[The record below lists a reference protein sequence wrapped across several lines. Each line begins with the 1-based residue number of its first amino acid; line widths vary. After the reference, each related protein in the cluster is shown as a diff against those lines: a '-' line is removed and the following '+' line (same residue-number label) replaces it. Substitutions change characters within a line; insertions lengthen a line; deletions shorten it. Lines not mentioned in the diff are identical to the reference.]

1 MGKRPAERRSV
12 LQSESVPERRG
23 LFSAEKKKEMGSI
36 MPKEI
41 FEVTR
46 ERFHLLDRNK
56 YIVQGSWPK
65 EAKVEVCLDSQ
76 KLPVKVEKLEIVSA
90 MERFKDPDLM
100 RGEQITMT
108 IEMPDQLDE
117 YRKLVIYAASE
128 GKRTVWFSITAAELE
143 KKRDK
148 PQVYFEEE
156 KVQREWC
163 A

>member
-1 MGKRPAERRSV
+1 M
-12 LQSESVPERRG
+12 PE
-23 LFSAEKKKEMGSI
+23 
-36 MPKEI
+36 EI

-143 KKRDK
+143 KSGTSHRCILRKK
-148 PQVYFEEE
+148 KYS
-156 KVQREWC
+156 REWC

>member
-1 MGKRPAERRSV
+1 M
-12 LQSESVPERRG
+12 
-23 LFSAEKKKEMGSI
+23 
-36 MPKEI
+36 
-41 FEVTR
+41 
-46 ERFHLLDRNK
+46 
-56 YIVQGSWPK
+56 
-65 EAKVEVCLDSQ
+65 EVCLDSQ

-143 KKRDK
+143 KNVTSLRCILRKK
-148 PQVYFEEE
+148 KYS
-156 KVQREWC
+156 REWC